1 MNKYI
6 KLLFQMPKENIVLT
20 KLRERLLRMMLIS
33 STMVGTVL
41 YAIALIPVL
50 QKGLYSTILLYGVL
64 YLWIILIT
72 FLPRLPFRVRAI
84 FWLGLIYMLGSMN
97 LFMSGFNVDAGI
109 FLITFIAM
117 AILLVDLQAGIV
129 ALVLSSVTVAFSG
142 FVNISEHFSL
152 SMGLSQT
159 NPLLWIIGGIIFLLM
174 GILLIYSLTIVV
186 HGLEKNLTKANLL
199 AEELEQTN
207 QSLRMSEA
215 HYRTLVETSPGLVA
229 VFDVDGNIMMANQVG
244 LELFGY
250 EHLEEVAGKNMMV
263 FIAPDDRLNAAEA
276 FQRTLKVG
284 GQKDIEFLA
293 IKKDGNSFI
302 AEFSTNVVMDEA
314 GKPLA
319 VIGVGKDI
327 TERREAEQLLRE
339 AKEAL
344 AEKVVET
351 TVQLKQTTGR
361 LDELVKYAP
370 TVVFSFRPEERVITY
385 ISENVSA
392 LLGYEPSSF
401 TEDNNFWSD
410 HVHPDD
416 MERISFLMTQPGN
429 QDSSVFECRFL
440 RKDGTYSWLRGERR
454 LIEGSDYKPVEYV
467 CSLSDITESKSSD
480 EILKKSEARYRN
492 LYESMIDAY
501 DSVDMEGRILE
512 CNPAFE
518 LMLGYT
524 AEELRQ
530 LTYKDITPKNW
541 HAYEA
546 EIVEKQ
552 VLRRGFSDV
561 YEKEYIR
568 KDGSIFPVELRTKLI
583 RDEKGDP
590 AGMWAIIRDIS
601 ERKLIEQIL
610 RESEGRYRELLDN
623 SMQGVI
629 VFQDMQVV
637 YTNDAVSESLGYNT
651 AEIKTLSPAEIIS
664 LVHPDD
670 RRMFQERLAS
680 HQAGAAPPERYS
692 LRVIHKNGE
701 IRWIDA
707 RTVPIEL
714 QGRPALM
721 TTAIDV
727 TDIKQAEAQLQE
739 SERVVRTILNAP
751 DALVFLLDTNGVL
764 ISANDKFASRMGK
777 GVATLVGK
785 HVYDLLPKEIA
796 EARQIPFD
804 EVIKS
809 AKPVIYV
816 DSREGVWFENSLY
829 PILDESG
836 KVASVAIYARD
847 ITEQRRV
854 TEALRASEEQ
864 YRKLTEASHD
874 MIFIIDRQDR
884 IEYINSFG
892 ANLLGHEAQEMI
904 GQPRARFFPSETSG
918 KQEPSIKWVLRT
930 GEALS
935 AESINAFQ
943 KQTIWLNTWMVPLK
957 DASGQI
963 TSVLGVSRDITGR
976 KRVEEDLREARNQL
990 DERVLAR
997 TRELLATQEKLRILT
1012 AQTIAAQE
1020 GERRAISR
1028 ELHDEAGQALITLK
1042 YGLAAIQSELPETET
1057 IWRRRLSDS
1066 MTIIDQTMTHIRALA
1081 HSLRPPVLEVG
1092 GIDLSLQDYC
1102 QELSKRTQIPI
1113 YYQGEDIPGLPD
1125 EIGISLYRFVQEALT
1140 NILKHAHATEVKVR
1154 LQLRKGEITLSV
1166 SDNGR
1171 GMKDVTQTGGLG
1183 LLGINERLN
1192 LLGGRLEIKSQK
1204 GRGSRLV
1211 ARVPR
1216 EKAAAQ

>member
-33 STMVGTVL
+33 SIMVGTVL

-72 FLPRLPFRVRAI
+72 FLPRLPLRVRAI
-84 FWLGLIYMLGSMN
+84 FWLGLIYILGSMN
-97 LFMSGFNVDAGI
+97 LFMSGFNVDAGL

-129 ALVLSSVTVAFSG
+129 ALVLSSVTVTFSG
-142 FVNISEHFSL
+142 YVNISQHFTL

-174 GILLIYSLTIVV
+174 GTLLIYSLTSVV

-215 HYRTLVETSPGLVA
+215 RYRTLVETSPGLVV
-229 VFDVDGNIMMANQVG
+229 VFDVDGNILMANQVG

-250 EHLEEVAGKNMMV
+250 DHLEEVAGKNMMV
-263 FIAPDDRLNAAEA
+263 FIAPDDRLHAAEA
-276 FQRTLKVG
+276 FQRTLKIG
-284 GQKDIEFLA
+284 EQKDVEFLA

-302 AEFSTNVVMDEA
+302 AEFSTKVVMDEA

-327 TERREAEQLLRE
+327 TERREAEQLLQE

-351 TVQLKQTTGR
+351 TVQLKQTAGR

-370 TVVFSFRPEERVITY
+370 TVIFSFRPEERVITY
-385 ISENVSA
+385 ISENISA
-392 LLGYEPSSF
+392 LLGYEASSF

-416 MERISFLMTQPGN
+416 IERISFLMAQPGN

-440 RKDGTYSWLRGERR
+440 KKDGTYCWLRGERR
-454 LIEGSDYKPVEYV
+454 LMEKPDGKPVEYV

-480 EILKKSEARYRN
+480 EILKASEARYRN

-501 DSVDMEGRILE
+501 DSVDMDGRILE

-518 LMLGYT
+518 LMLGYS
-524 AEELRQ
+524 AEELHQ

-546 EIVEKQ
+546 EIVKKQ

-561 YEKEYIR
+561 YEKEYIC
-568 KDGSIFPVELRTKLI
+568 KDGSILPVELRTKLI

-601 ERKLIEQIL
+601 ERKLIEQTL
-610 RESEGRYRELLDN
+610 RESEGQYRELLDN

-629 VFQDMQVV
+629 VFQDMQIV
-637 YTNDAVSESLGYNT
+637 YTNDAVSEELGYSA
-651 AEIKTLSPAEIIS
+651 AEIRNLSPAEIIS

-670 RRMFQERLAS
+670 RRMFHGRLTG
-680 HQAGAAPPERYS
+680 HLNGVPPSERYS

-707 RTVPIEL
+707 RTVLIEL
-714 QGRPALM
+714 QGKQALM

-739 SERVVRTILNAP
+739 SERVLRTILNAP
-751 DALVFLLDTNGVL
+751 DALVFLLDTNAVI
-764 ISANDKFASRMGK
+764 ISTNDKFAARMGK
-777 GVATLVGK
+777 SVASLVGR
-785 HVYDLLPKEIA
+785 HVSELLPKEVA
-796 EARQIPFD
+796 DARQIPFNQ
-804 EVIKS
+804 VIKS
-809 AKPVIYV
+809 AKPVTYV

-829 PILDESG
+829 PILDEFG
-836 KVASVAIYARD
+836 KVTSVAIYARD

-874 MIFIIDRQDR
+874 MIFIIDRQDC

-918 KQEPSIKWVLRT
+918 RQEPSIKWVLRT

-935 AESINAFQ
+935 AESINVFHE
-943 KQTIWLNTWMVPLK
+943 QTIWLNTWMVPLK

-963 TSVLGVSRDITGR
+963 TSVLGVARDITGR
-976 KRVEEDLREARNQL
+976 KRVEEDLRETRNQL
-990 DERVLAR
+990 DERVLVR

-1020 GERRAISR
+1020 EERRAISR

-1042 YGLAAIQSELPETET
+1042 YGLAAIQSELPEKET
-1057 IWRRRLSDS
+1057 LGRQRLSDL
-1066 MTIIDQTMTHIRALA
+1066 MNIIDQTMTHIRALA

-1102 QELSKRTQIPI
+1102 QELSRRTQIPV
-1113 YYQGEDIPGLPD
+1113 YYQGQDIPGLPD

-1171 GMKDVTQTGGLG
+1171 GMKDGTQTGGLG

-1192 LLGGRLEIKSQK
+1192 LLGGKLEIKSQK

-1211 ARVPR
+1211 ARVPS
-1216 EKAAAQ
+1216 EKVAVQ